1 MLMALYLISY
11 DLRRPDFDYSR
22 LYKALERIGAA
33 RIQESVW
40 GVRSNLTGV
49 EVYELIWPYLHDLKD
64 RLLVTGVNGFKGS
77 NSIKDLSS
85 I

>member
-1 MLMALYLISY
+1 MALYLISY
-11 DLRRPDFDYSR
+11 DLREPDFDYSP
-22 LYKALERIGAA
+22 LYKALERIGAVP
-33 RIQESVW
+33 IQKSVW

-49 EVYELIWPYLHDLKD
+49 EVYELILPYLHNPKD

-77 NSIKDLSS
+77 NSINDLSG